1 MVIITNA
8 YPFLVFLRMLT
19 PSWCFYECLPLS
31 GVFTNAYP
39 FLVFLQKKLYLNI
52 SIELTFLLF

>member
-8 YPFLVFLRMLT
+8 YPFLVFFI
-19 PSWCFYECLPLS
+19 PSWCFLSLP